1 MRVEFSLDK
10 AEVQRALE
18 ARARRMT
25 ENLESVVGR
34 GADLLAMRWREN
46 APRGPDPTRPRGR
59 PHYQDAI
66 HVDPEDSSPTFV
78 SFIVGAGIYGIPWW
92 LEYGTVKMT
101 PRPSARPSFDE
112 TREAIVE
119 TVKQGVISA
128 G

>member
-1 MRVEFSLDK
+1 MRVEFSLST

-18 ARARRMT
+18 ARAKRMT
-25 ENLESVVGR
+25 ENLESVVGG
-34 GADLLAMRWREN
+34 GAELLAGRWREN

-66 HVDPEDSSPTFV
+66 HVDPEESRPTFV
-78 SFIVGAGIYGIPWW
+78 SFLVGAGIYGIPWW
-92 LEYGTVKMT
+92 QEYGTVNH
-101 PRPSARPSFDE
+101 PPQPSARPSFDE

-119 TVKQGVISA
+119 IVKQGVI